1 MGLPVGFQLRL
12 ALTVG
17 SGLPQAGRA
26 VGAGGLQGGSFLG
39 QGGIHQ
45 GEGQL
50 HRRFAF
56 RRGKAFRQQGLGVPA
71 QAAAGFVCSGKG
83 ALGGGAGRLRGT
95 VGFLGGLPGLLH
107 LYLRGCGAGQNGPGR
122 VMGTAAHRA
131 GGTLG
136 QLLCQQTG
144 LRVQKGPVQC
154 IPPGAGF
161 ILPGSGG
168 AVGVLC
174 PAGLPG
180 LFLAV
185 GQPLG
190 KGVQRGAA
198 GFQLRS
204 LILQSQLPGGGIHQ
218 HGKDGVGCSKAGVQR
233 FQLGAALRGQCPG
246 QLRGILC
253 LLLLPAQRVQ
263 LVVGGQG
270 GAGLGHLSG
279 QGIQPGGILG
289 VAGALSFGGI
299 QCGPGGVQ
307 RGLLFGQLPGQLRG
321 LPGGSQLLLYGIQPG
336 FGVGK
341 GCGGGLLCGLLA
353 LQQPLQ

>member
-1 MGLPVGFQLRL
+1 MGLPVGFQLRPAL
-12 ALTVG
+12 AVG
-17 SGLPQAGRA
+17 FGLPQAGRA

-39 QGGIHQ
+39 QDGIHQ

-56 RRGKAFRQQGLGVPA
+56 RRGKALRQQGLGVPA

-122 VMGTAAHRA
+122 VMGAAAHRA

-161 ILPGSGG
+161 ILPGGGG

-218 HGKDGVGCSKAGVQR
+218 HGKGGVGRSKAGVQR

-270 GAGLGHLSG
+270 GAGLGHLAG
-279 QGIQPGGILG
+279 QGIQPGGVIG

-341 GCGGGLLCGLLA
+341 RCGGGLLCGLLA
-353 LQQPLQ
+353 LQQLLQ

>member
-1 MGLPVGFQLRL
+1 MG
-12 ALTVG
+12 A
-17 SGLPQAGRA
+17 
-26 VGAGGLQGGSFLG
+26 
-39 QGGIHQ
+39 
-45 GEGQL
+45 
-50 HRRFAF
+50 
-56 RRGKAFRQQGLGVPA
+56 
-71 QAAAGFVCSGKG
+71 
-83 ALGGGAGRLRGT
+83 
-95 VGFLGGLPGLLH
+95 
-107 LYLRGCGAGQNGPGR
+107 
-122 VMGTAAHRA
+122 AAHRA

-218 HGKDGVGCSKAGVQR
+218 HGKGGVGCSKAGVQR

-246 QLRGILC
+246 QLRGILNF
-253 LLLLPAQRVQ
+253 LDWKKQKEAT
-263 LVVGGQG
+263 
-270 GAGLGHLSG
+270 AE
-279 QGIQPGGILG
+279 
-289 VAGALSFGGI
+289 
-299 QCGPGGVQ
+299 
-307 RGLLFGQLPGQLRG
+307 
-321 LPGGSQLLLYGIQPG
+321 
-336 FGVGK
+336 
-341 GCGGGLLCGLLA
+341 
-353 LQQPLQ
+353 